1 MSPRALDLIAEAH
14 QNIGNYV
21 ILKSDRTGTYRVE
34 MVAKTSVLL
43 THNGVDIDLVTTNGG
58 LRKFNAYLKVFH
70 SRKEAEETAMK
81 LNQKGEENGGN

>member
-1 MSPRALDLIAEAH
+1 MSPRAYDLISEAH

-34 MVAKTSVLL
+34 MVEKTAVLMS
-43 THNGVDIDLVTTNGG
+43 HKGVDIDLVTTSGG
-58 LRKFNAYLKVFH
+58 LRKFNAYLKVFQ

-81 LNQKGEENGGN
+81 LNQKGEDNGGN